1 MKNITSFTVI
11 VLTILLSAQSVIKVD
26 LPQVET
32 VDLAAYTTFDF
43 AEIDESS
50 AIVKS
55 RFWDNVYWTLNDSGS
70 LNKIYPVNSQGEI
83 LRAEWY
89 NQNEGGIFVA
99 NAANVDWEDMTTD
112 AEGNLYISDLG
123 NNGNARRDLV
133 IYQVKDPYPEF
144 TGITTA
150 CKEYRVNY
158 PNQKKFPAANKN
170 FDCEAIF
177 WANDSLFVLSKH
189 REDTY
194 TTIYQVDTSQ
204 KQSELIPLETFDIGG
219 MVTAAEA
226 NDDGSK
232 LAVLTYN
239 SVWIF
244 KKENTSY
251 FQGKISWLPIKAKQ
265 CEAIC
270 FQNNETLMITNE
282 QREIF
287 LLPVSKLYEIK

>member
-1 MKNITSFTVI
+1 MKKTSFFIT
-11 VLTILLSAQSVIKVD
+11 LFFTFLLSAQSVIKVE

-32 VDLAAYTTFDF
+32 VELEAYTSFDF

-55 RFWDNVYWTLNDSGS
+55 RYWDDVYWTLNDSGS
-70 LNKIYPVNSQGEI
+70 LNKIYPITSQGEI

-89 NQNEGGIFVA
+89 SQKEGGIFVA

-112 AEGNLYISDLG
+112 DKGNLYISDLG
-123 NNGNARRDLV
+123 NNSNARRDLV

-144 TGITTA
+144 TATTTA
-150 CKEYRVNY
+150 CNEYRVSY
-158 PNQKKFPAANKN
+158 PNQKNFPAAKKN

-177 WANDSLFVLSKH
+177 WVNNQLFVLSKH
-189 REDTY
+189 RDDTY
-194 TTIYQVDTSQ
+194 TNLYRVDTSQ
-204 KQSELIPLETFDIGG
+204 KQSELFLMETFDIGG

-226 NDDGSK
+226 NDDGSM

-244 KKENTSY
+244 QKENGSY
-251 FQGKISWLPIKAKQ
+251 FQGKIKWLPIKAKQ

-270 FQNNETLMITNE
+270 FKNDKELMITNE
-282 QREIF
+282 QKEIF
-287 LLPVSKLYEIK
+287 LLPTSKLYEVK